1 MDTTTEEELTFN
13 IQAAFDN
20 GTILSVLVSSDF
32 TGDVTTATWNLLD
45 ASIPTGPESGFGDFF
60 PSGAI
65 NVSCVDGMAHI
76 AFRYQGSDPTAT
88 TRYHIDDI
96 VITGN

>member
-1 MDTTTEEELTFN
+1 MDTTIEEELSFN

-20 GTILSVLVSSDF
+20 GTILSVLVSTDF

-60 PSGAI
+60 PSGAV
-65 NVSCVDGMAHI
+65 NVSCVDGMAHTSPLDTKEV
-76 AFRYQGSDPTAT
+76 RPNSYYTLPH
-88 TRYHIDDI
+88 R
-96 VITGN
+96 

>member
-1 MDTTTEEELTFN
+1 MFSTKRYRVRLVEEEGF
-13 IQAAFDN
+13 
-20 GTILSVLVSSDF
+20 
-32 TGDVTTATWNLLD
+32 
-45 ASIPTGPESGFGDFF
+45 ASLQIALQRGPESGFGDFF
-60 PSGAI
+60 PSGPI
-65 NVSCVDGMAHI
+65 NISCVDGMAHI